1 MCEKN
6 HPKKCRRYCRAGTNN
21 KHGCKK
27 GKDCEFFHPVLCKY
41 SQVNRV
47 CTNEN
52 CTFTHLQG
60 TKRHAEQPADHED
73 GPHQQ
78 QRDQPKK
85 PAPNPRGGQR
95 PPNQPGKDAPKP
107 DGDTQP
113 KQHPEADR
121 DAFLD
126 KFLAEFKK
134 AIDDRLTQIERRL
147 PPPLTDMREFPRLMP
162 TNYPTMMPVPS
173 SARPSW
179 F

>member
-1 MCEKN
+1 MVGAF
-6 HPKKCRRYCRAGTNN
+6 HYYC
-21 KHGCKK
+21 
-27 GKDCEFFHPVLCKY
+27 
-41 SQVNRV
+41 
-47 CTNEN
+47 
-52 CTFTHLQG
+52 
-60 TKRHAEQPADHED
+60 
-73 GPHQQ
+73 
-78 QRDQPKK
+78 
-85 PAPNPRGGQR
+85 GGQR